1 MSFKRWFKW
10 WLRSFTAMVL
20 YGSGQR
26 KSDSQRKKEKQRR
39 REYERRRHTM
49 NYTVKKRKK
58 ARSSNAILLDKLGN
72 FFIASIAF
80 FFIPLG
86 LAKRAKRG
94 KSIHKARIKSGKH
107 TSFKSS
113 TVTSPK
119 KEEKKKEEAKEK
131 KAKTKKPVNFSA
143 KISVNSSVTQR
154 AATERKT
161 IEKKEEKKDI
171 LATNVRVEAL
181 KTEKKDENA
190 PKYTPLSEKDTYYR
204 KRLIIQIAEDKKE
217 ILAKIE
223 IGTVLDFALDES
235 KKSVYVLHNESMIG
249 QVSPA
254 DTLPIT
260 TALKLGRTMYAIVT
274 EIRENEMEV
283 EGWTR

>member
-1 MSFKRWFKW
+1 MVQMVVAF
-10 WLRSFTAMVL
+10 LQRSFSAVMFF
-20 YGSGQR
+20 GQKKN
-26 KSDSQRKKEKQRR
+26 KSDWQRKKEKQRR